1 MDWRAINFDWNRAR
15 AFLVTAEEGSLSA
28 AARALNTTQPTLG
41 RQVAALEAELGVVLF
56 ERHGRGLSLTPTGLK
71 LVEYV
76 KAMSEAANQL
86 SLAASGQ
93 SESIEGNVV
102 ISAAESMA
110 AFGLPAILK
119 SLRTTHPGITLEVI
133 ATNQTSDLKRREADI
148 AIRGFRPL
156 QPDLISKR
164 ISDVEVGFYATP
176 DYLQSLTHPIHFG
189 TATFLGFDQSDEMI
203 NMLNARGLAVTR
215 ANFPVVCEHHLVQWE
230 MVKNGFGIGVM
241 PIEVGDNEPNV
252 VKVLQEIEPFIAER
266 WLVAHRELRSS
277 RRIRV
282 VFDHLADALRAP
294 D

>member
-41 RQVAALEAELGVVLF
+41 RQVTALEDELGVALF

-76 KAMSEAANQL
+76 KTMSEAANQF

-110 AFGLPAILK
+110 AFGLPTILK
-119 SLRTTHPGITLEVI
+119 SLRATHPGITLEVI

-156 QPDLISKR
+156 QPDLITKR
-164 ISDVEVGFYATP
+164 ISDVEWSFYTTP
-176 DYLQSLTHPIHFG
+176 EYLESQPHPIDAS

-203 NMLNARGLAVTR
+203 NILNAKGMAVTR
-215 ANFPVVCEHHLVQWE
+215 ANFPVVCENHLVQWE
-230 MVKNGFGIGVM
+230 MVKSGFGIGVM
-241 PIEVGDNEPNV
+241 PIEVGDKEPSV
-252 VKVLQEIEPFIAER
+252 VKVLQQAEPFIAER

-282 VFDHLADALRAP
+282 VFDHLADALQAP

>member
-41 RQVAALEAELGVVLF
+41 RQVTALEEELGVVLF

-76 KAMSEAANQL
+76 KTMSKAANQF

-119 SLRTTHPGITLEVI
+119 PLRATHPGITLEVI

-156 QPDLISKR
+156 QPDLITKR
-164 ISDVEVGFYATP
+164 ISNVEVGFYATP
-176 DYLQSLTHPIHFG
+176 EYLQSQPQPIDLT
-189 TATFLGFDQSDEMI
+189 TATYLGFDQSDKMI
-203 NMLNARGLAVTR
+203 NMLNAKGLAVTR
-215 ANFPVVCEHHLVQWE
+215 TNFPVVCENHLVQWE
-230 MVKNGFGIGVM
+230 MVKSGFGIGVM
-241 PIEVGDNEPNV
+241 PIEVGDNEPSV
-252 VKVLQEIEPFIAER
+252 TKVLQDIEPFIAER
-266 WLVAHRELRSS
+266 WLVAPPG
-277 RRIRV
+277 ITQ
-282 VFDHLADALRAP
+282 
-294 D
+294 